1 MIDLQANAGAAVTA
15 AVLAVTL
22 RRYHAEYGMLLSI
35 LAGVCILA
43 MLLQALPAVMSQISS
58 LLRAASLPEEYALIL
73 FKALGLCWLAQ
84 FAADSCRDA
93 GEGALA
99 SKVEL
104 AGKTAVLLTVL
115 PLFSAVGELAL
126 GLAGGG

>member
-1 MIDLQANAGAAVTA
+1 MIDLLAIAGAAVTA

-22 RRYHAEYGMLLSI
+22 RRYHAEYGMLLAI

>member
-1 MIDLQANAGAAVTA
+1 MINLLAIAGAAIVTA
-15 AVLAVTL
+15 VIAVML
-22 RRYHAEYGMLLSI
+22 RRTHAEFGMLISI
-35 LAGVCILA
+35 LAGTLILA
-43 MLLQALPAVMSQISS
+43 MLLGALPQVLEQVTE
-58 LLRAASLPEEYALIL
+58 LLRAASLPGEYLLIL

-93 GEGALA
+93 GESALA

-104 AGKTAVLLTVL
+104 AGKTAVLLTTL

-126 GLAGGG
+126 ELAGA

>member
-1 MIDLQANAGAAVTA
+1 MIDLLAIAGAAVTA

>member
-1 MIDLQANAGAAVTA
+1 MIDLLAIAGAAVTA

-22 RRYHAEYGMLLSI
+22 RRYHSEYGMLLSI

>member
-1 MIDLQANAGAAVTA
+1 
-15 AVLAVTL
+15 
-22 RRYHAEYGMLLSI
+22 MLLSI

-104 AGKTAVLLTVL
+104 AGKTAVLPTVL